1 MRRPGRAPRSRAPRE
16 AGAVPTPDP
25 ESSPPAGPGRGTA
38 GVSIRWS
45 FAAVLGRQVPQFVAA
60 LVLARILGPEN
71 YGVISAATVYITLTT
86 LVLDQ
91 GLAAALIQRPTLD
104 RALPGAVATVN
115 LVSAALLAGLTWLLA
130 PAVAAFFSAPEL
142 APLLRVLGL
151 GLLLKG
157 LAVTPRAVLQRELA
171 FRPIGVADIGGGV
184 LGAAAGITAAVLGAG
199 TWSMAVQVLLTDL
212 VIAVGAARRGPGH
225 RSEPAAAAAAQHP
238 SVQPARSSPATDW
251 PISPATPTT
260 S

>member
-1 MRRPGRAPRSRAPRE
+1 MRRPGRVPRSRAPRE

-25 ESSPPAGPGRGTA
+25 ESSPPAGPGRRTA

-45 FAAVLGRQVPQFVAA
+45 FAAVLGRQVPQFAAA

-71 YGVISAATVYITLTT
+71 YGVISAATVYVTLTT

-115 LVSAALLAGLTWLLA
+115 LASAALLAGLTWLLA
-130 PAVAAFFSAPEL
+130 PSVAAFFSAPEL
-142 APLLRVLGL
+142 TPLLRVLGL

-184 LGAAAGITAAVLGAG
+184 LGAVAGITAAVLGAG
-199 TWSMAVQVLLTDL
+199 PGRWRCRCCSPTW
-212 VIAVGAARRGPGH
+212 
-225 RSEPAAAAAAQHP
+225 
-238 SVQPARSSPATDW
+238 
-251 PISPATPTT
+251 
-260 S
+260 